1 MLKRQQNIIYFLV
14 LLVGLFLHILLWD
27 TDFLSRI
34 GRATESWSGF
44 MALTGTIW
52 DWFMIYIIRGVG
64 IWMLML
70 AILLLFVILPI
81 LVRYRHLNIK
91 PSPWLAINVSVYFFL
106 IMKLLR
112 IY

>member
-1 MLKRQQNIIYFLV
+1 MLKRQQNIIYFIVLV
-14 LLVGLFLHILLWD
+14 VGLFLHILLWD
-27 TDFLSRI
+27 TDFLFKISNALS
-34 GRATESWSGF
+34 GWSG
-44 MALTGTIW
+44 LSKLGITVW
-52 DWFMIYIIRGVG
+52 DWFRIYIVRGVG

-81 LVRYRHLNIK
+81 LVRYRHMNIK
-91 PSPWLAINVSVYFFL
+91 PNPWLAINVSVYFFL

>member
-1 MLKRQQNIIYFLV
+1 MLKKQQNIIYFLI
-14 LLVGLFLHILLWD
+14 LIVGLFLHILLWD
-27 TDFLSRI
+27 TDFLYRVSQ
-34 GRATESWSGF
+34 ATSWNGF
-44 MALTGTIW
+44 SKLAVTIW
-52 DWFMIYIIRGVG
+52 DWFRIYIVRGVG

-70 AILLLFVILPI
+70 AVLLLFVILPI
-81 LVRYRHLNIK
+81 LVRYRHINIK